1 MFSSKSFLVLALT
14 FSPLLH
20 FELLFVFGVWEGSG
34 FIL

>member
-14 FSPLLH
+14 FRLLLH
-20 FELLFVFGVWEGSG
+20 LALLFVFGVWEESG